1 MLYSKSKSGFHTMPR
16 DRARALSRLG
26 TRRVTELANDYAFV
40 YAGYIEAAVRE
51 VGRSYR
57 QVAKWLARERIPAQ
71 RDGRWAAREREEL
84 GGALL
89 AFDRQASPGLSTIG
103 FPRQRTPERDLER
116 H

>member
-16 DRARALSRLG
+16 DRAPALSRLG

-71 RDGRWAAREREEL
+71 RDGRWAAQSVKNLVVRYWRL
-84 GGALL
+84 TGRRRLVSHNRLPAP
-89 AFDRQASPGLSTIG
+89 AH
-103 FPRQRTPERDLER
+103 PRARP
-116 H
+116 